1 MSFVRGLPSRL
12 CKAGVIPPMARA
24 PWRALRVPRLGV
36 TGATMIEAAMAT
48 ALAAVTIVGVG
59 AAWQAMVRSDQAL
72 SNRMRA
78 ALIAD
83 AALEL
88 MRAGHPQTVAL
99 AHASR
104 DASRQLLDGTVT
116 VERDPDG
123 ANVLMLEWS
132 ELATD
137 ASQRA
142 AACRGTIVPPDG
154 YVRRC
159 LLLGFLE

>member
-1 MSFVRGLPSRL
+1 MSFARGLSSRL
-12 CKAGVIPPMARA
+12 GGIGAVPPTVRA
-24 PWRALRVPRLGV
+24 PWRALRVPRPGV
-36 TGATMIEAAMAT
+36 AGATMIEAAIAT
-48 ALAAVTIVGVG
+48 ALAAVAIVGAG

-78 ALIAD
+78 VLIAD

-88 MRAGHPQTVAL
+88 MRAGHPQSVAL

-123 ANVLMLEWS
+123 ADVLILEWS
-132 ELATD
+132 EPAAD

-142 AACRGTIVPPDG
+142 AACRGTIMPPDG

-159 LLLGFLE
+159 LSLGFLE